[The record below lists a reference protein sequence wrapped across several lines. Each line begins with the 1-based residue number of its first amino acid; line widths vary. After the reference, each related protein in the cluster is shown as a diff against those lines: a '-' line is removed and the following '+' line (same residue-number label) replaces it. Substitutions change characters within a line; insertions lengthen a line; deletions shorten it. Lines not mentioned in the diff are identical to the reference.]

1 MLYENRF
8 KNPEDVPVIL
18 EKIRQLAG
26 QTGPVRLME
35 VCGTHT
41 MAIARSGLKT
51 ILPESVQLLSGP
63 GCPVCVTPA
72 GVIDMILDLSQ
83 RPGVMIASY
92 GDLLRVPGSR
102 QGDSLL
108 RRKALGGKV
117 EPVYSPVDAIEIA
130 AAHPELEVIFL
141 GVGFETTAP
150 GTAACILEA
159 ASRKISNFSVLCLLK
174 PF

>member
-1 MLYENRF
+1 
-8 KNPEDVPVIL
+8 
-18 EKIRQLAG
+18 
-26 QTGPVRLME
+26 
-35 VCGTHT
+35 
-41 MAIARSGLKT
+41 
-51 ILPESVQLLSGP
+51 
-63 GCPVCVTPA
+63 
-72 GVIDMILDLSQ
+72 MILDLSQ

-141 GVGFETTAP
+141 GVGFETTASRNCRVHP
-150 GTAACILEA
+150 GRPLPGRFPTFPCCA
-159 ASRKISNFSVLCLLK
+159 F
-174 PF
+174 